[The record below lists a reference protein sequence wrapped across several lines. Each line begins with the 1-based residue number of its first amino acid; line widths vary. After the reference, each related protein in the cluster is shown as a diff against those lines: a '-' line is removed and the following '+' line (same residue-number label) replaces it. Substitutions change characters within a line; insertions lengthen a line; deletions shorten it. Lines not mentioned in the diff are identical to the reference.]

1 MLMVCIL
8 TNSQQVVFQILDG
21 YRIYFIFTQCLKA
34 IKHGKSNVR
43 CKYHLH
49 RNKRTLVEPQPHS
62 QCTLA
67 TSIAGVLLTLFR
79 RQGEAMC
86 DEAAPYPQGC
96 CVQCKKSIRL
106 IVESVGLSEPFCVV
120 CESRYRCT

>member
-49 RNKRTLVEPQPHS
+49 RNKRTLVEPQHHG
-62 QCTLA
+62 QCTLM
-67 TSIAGVLLTLFR
+67 TSIIGVLVTLFHSL
-79 RQGEAMC
+79 GEAMH
-86 DEAAPYPQGC
+86 DEAEPYP
-96 CVQCKKSIRL
+96 
-106 IVESVGLSEPFCVV
+106 
-120 CESRYRCT
+120 